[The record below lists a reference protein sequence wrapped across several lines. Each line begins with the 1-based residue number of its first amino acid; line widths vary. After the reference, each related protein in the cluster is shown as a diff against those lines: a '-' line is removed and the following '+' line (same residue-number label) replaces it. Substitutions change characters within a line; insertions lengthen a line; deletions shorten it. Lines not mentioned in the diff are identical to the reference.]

1 MKSIRNSFYKNLT
14 FSNLLYSYNK
24 TKVGKSYV
32 SEVLSFEY
40 NLEINLI
47 NLINSIATFNYDAET
62 YKSFIIYEP
71 KKRVIRCLPFIDRV
85 VQTWYVEF
93 FLKPFFVPRFIYD
106 SYACIE
112 NKGTH
117 KAIFRLKY
125 FMNKMRNKYNDYY
138 IIKLDI
144 SKFFESINKDILFN
158 ILSKKIN
165 DKYLLKFTYNM
176 IYSYKDKGIPIV
188 NYSSQYFANIY
199 LTELDYYVKFNLK
212 IKYYCRYMDDFII
225 LVKDKS
231 TARNIYCLIERFL
244 FDKLKLKLNP
254 KSKYFP
260 SKEGC
265 SFLGFIIYEDYILLN
280 NKFKKKLYNKI
291 KIWNYMYNKNILD
304 MKSFILSYNSYMGHI
319 KHANSYCLKQ
329 NIDKRIYLLNAY
341 KINNL
346 KDIFLKLLIFIYF
359 MI

>member
-1 MKSIRNSFYKNLT
+1 MKSIRDSFYKNLT
-14 FSNLLYSYNK
+14 FSTLLYSYNK

-32 SEVLSFEY
+32 FEVLFFEY
-40 NLEINLI
+40 NLEINLV
-47 NLINSIATFNYDAET
+47 NLLNSIATFNYKIGS

-85 VQTWYVEF
+85 VQTWYAEF
-93 FLKPFFVPRFIYD
+93 FLKPFFVSRFIYD

-144 SKFFESINKDILFN
+144 SKFFESIDKDILFN

-165 DKYLLKFTYNM
+165 DKYLLNFTYNM
-176 IYSYKDKGIPIV
+176 IYSYKDKGIPIG

-199 LTELDYYVKFNLK
+199 LNELDYYVKFNLK
-212 IKYYCRYMDDFII
+212 IKYYCRYMDDFVI
-225 LVKDKS
+225 LVKDKDS
-231 TARNIYCLIERFL
+231 ARNIYNLIEKFIDVRL
-244 FDKLKLKLNP
+244 NLKLNP

-260 SKEGC
+260 NKEGC
-265 SFLGFIIYEDYILLN
+265 NFLGFIIYEDYILLGN
-280 NKFKKKLYNKI
+280 RIKKNIYKKIKVWNYLYNNDNLDI
-291 KIWNYMYNKNILD
+291 KK
-304 MKSFILSYNSYMGHI
+304 FILSYNSYVGHI
-319 KHANSYCLKQ
+319 KHASSYYFKC
-329 NIDKRIYLLNAY
+329 NMDN
-341 KINNL
+341 KIL
-346 KDIFLKLLIFIYF
+346 FKK
-359 MI
+359 

>member
-1 MKSIRNSFYKNLT
+1 MKSIRNSFYSNLT
-14 FSNLLYSYNK
+14 FFNLLYSYNK

-32 SEVLSFEY
+32 LEVLCFEY

-47 NLINSIATFNYDAET
+47 NLLNSIATFNYKIGS

-71 KKRVIRCLPFIDRV
+71 KKRVIRCLSFIDRV

-93 FLKPFFVPRFIYD
+93 FLKPFFVSRFIYD

-144 SKFFESINKDILFN
+144 SKFFESIDKDILFN

-165 DKYLLKFTYNM
+165 DKYLLNFTYNM
-176 IYSYKDKGIPIV
+176 IYSNKDKGIPIG

-199 LTELDYYVKFNLK
+199 LNELDYYVKFNLK

-231 TARNIYCLIERFL
+231 TARNIYNSIERFL

-260 SKEGC
+260 NKEGC
-265 SFLGFIIYEDYILLN
+265 SFLGFVVHEDYILLN
-280 NKFKKKLYNKI
+280 NKFKKKIYKKI
-291 KIWNYMYNKNILD
+291 KIWNYLYSNNMLD
-304 MKSFILSYNSYMGHI
+304 IKKFVLSYNSYVGHI
-319 KHANSYCLKQ
+319 KHASSYYFKC
-329 NIDKRIYLLNAY
+329 NIDNKILMLNT
-341 KINNL
+341 L
-346 KDIFLKLLIFIYF
+346 K
-359 MI
+359 

>member
-1 MKSIRNSFYKNLT
+1 MKSIRNSFYSNLT
-14 FSNLLYSYNK
+14 FFNLLYSYNK

-32 SEVLSFEY
+32 FEVLFFEY
-40 NLEINLI
+40 NLEINLV
-47 NLINSIATFNYDAET
+47 NLLNSIATFNYKIGS

-85 VQTWYVEF
+85 VQTWYAEF
-93 FLKPFFVPRFIYD
+93 FLKPFFVSRFIYD

-144 SKFFESINKDILFN
+144 SKFFESIDKDILFN

-165 DKYLLKFTYNM
+165 DKYLFNFTYNM
-176 IYSYKDKGIPIV
+176 IYSYKDKGIPIG

-199 LTELDYYVKFNLK
+199 LNELDYYVKFNLK
-212 IKYYCRYMDDFII
+212 IKYYCRYMDDFVI
-225 LVKDKS
+225 LVKDKDS
-231 TARNIYCLIERFL
+231 ARNIYNLIEKFIDVRL
-244 FDKLKLKLNP
+244 NLKLNP

-260 SKEGC
+260 NKEGC
-265 SFLGFIIYEDYILLN
+265 NFLGFIIYEDYILLGN
-280 NKFKKKLYNKI
+280 RIKKNIYKKIKVWNYLYNNDNLDI
-291 KIWNYMYNKNILD
+291 KK
-304 MKSFILSYNSYMGHI
+304 FILSYNSYVGHI
-319 KHANSYCLKQ
+319 KHASSYYFKC
-329 NIDKRIYLLNAY
+329 NMDN
-341 KINNL
+341 KIL
-346 KDIFLKLLIFIYF
+346 FKK
-359 MI
+359 